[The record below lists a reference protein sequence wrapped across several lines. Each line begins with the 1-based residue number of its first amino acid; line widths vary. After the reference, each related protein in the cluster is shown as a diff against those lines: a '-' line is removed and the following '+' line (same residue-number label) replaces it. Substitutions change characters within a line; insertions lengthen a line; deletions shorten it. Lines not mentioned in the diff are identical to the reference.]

1 MPWIAVH
8 DEVLGGKLRGLRKK
22 LKCSE
27 AEALG
32 ILTYLWLWARKN
44 TDITGLLENTDKDD
58 IASVIKPILSNH
70 LNAETVVNALISCE
84 WLDEKDGSLY
94 VHDWQE
100 KSSKKETANGSPK
113 PSESEPSHEDKAKKA
128 KSKKPPKT
136 KYAESVSMYPSE
148 MEKLVAL
155 YGDEFTKK
163 LIEELNNYKLANGK
177 SYKDDY
183 RAILTWVVEK
193 CEKKYPGLKKTIAV
207 KWDGGNPFEAY
218 K

>member
-58 IASVIKPILSNH
+58 IASVMKPILSNH

-100 KSSKKETANGSPK
+100 WQSYWYTYL
-113 PSESEPSHEDKAKKA
+113 DKR
-128 KSKKPPKT
+128 
-136 KYAESVSMYPSE
+136 AES
-148 MEKLVAL
+148 
-155 YGDEFTKK
+155 
-163 LIEELNNYKLANGK
+163 
-177 SYKDDY
+177 
-183 RAILTWVVEK
+183 
-193 CEKKYPGLKKTIAV
+193 
-207 KWDGGNPFEAY
+207 
-218 K
+218 